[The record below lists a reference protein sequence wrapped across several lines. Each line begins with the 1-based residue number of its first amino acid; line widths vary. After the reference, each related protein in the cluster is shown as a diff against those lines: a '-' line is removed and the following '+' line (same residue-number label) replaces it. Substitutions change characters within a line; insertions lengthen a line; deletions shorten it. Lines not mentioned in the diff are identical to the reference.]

1 MAVLILGIETS
12 CDETAAAVIA
22 DGVEVR
28 SNIIS
33 SQHAIHAPYGGVVPE
48 LACRSHVE
56 NVRPVIEAALNQARV
71 ALHDID
77 VIAVTQGPGLVG
89 ALLVGVSVAKALA
102 YGLGKP
108 LVTVHHLEGHI
119 SAVYLE
125 YPSVPS
131 PYVALVVSGGHSDL
145 YYCPQRGHYVV
156 LGRTRDDAAGECFDK
171 IAKML
176 HLGYPGG
183 PIVDRLA
190 QRGESTTIHF
200 PRAMLDR
207 ETFDFSFS
215 GVKTAVR
222 THTLHLTDTQR
233 VPFFHDDTFWPLP
246 VSPEWEKQRN
256 DILASFQQAVV
267 DVLVTKT
274 LRAVAQSEAR
284 AIVVVGGVAC
294 NSTLRREMRLAG
306 ERRGIPVFFP
316 SPILCTDN
324 AAMIA
329 CAAAYRYCMAPQY
342 YHACDFLELDA
353 QPNFMLSN
361 VNDC

>member
-1 MAVLILGIETS
+1 VLILGIETS
-12 CDETAAAVIA
+12 CDETAAAVVA

-56 NVRPVIEAALNQARV
+56 NVRPVIEAALNQAQV
-71 ALHDID
+71 SLHDID

-108 LVTVHHLEGHI
+108 LVAIHHLEGHI
-119 SAVYLE
+119 SSVYLE
-125 YPSVPS
+125 YPSIPS

-145 YYCPQRGHYVV
+145 YYCPQRGRYVV

-176 HLGYPGG
+176 HIGYPGG
-183 PIVDRLA
+183 PVVDRLA
-190 QRGESTTIHF
+190 QRGEPTTIHF
-200 PRAMLDR
+200 PRAMLDK

-222 THTLHLTDTQR
+222 THTLQMTDTQG

-246 VSPEWEKQRN
+246 VTTEWEKQRN
-256 DILASFQQAVV
+256 DLLASFQQAIV

-274 LRAVAQSEAR
+274 LRAVAQSEAH

-306 ERRGIPVFFP
+306 EGRGIPVLFP

-329 CAAAYRYCMAPQY
+329 CAAAYRYHMTPQH
-342 YHACDFLELDA
+342 YHEGDFLDLDA
-353 QPNFMLSN
+353 QPNLMLSD